1 MAEATFT
8 KLSSAHFY
16 AWQQGLKTGQYYLR
30 TRPSK
35 DAIKFTLNVESLM
48 SNTNSSGMFDH
59 MNSKNLTQAEMDQS
73 RKIKKRKI
81 NDISKSSD
89 QSEVSVSKN
98 NTSTV
103 TFKEPQPIKKTAQ
116 EIKECPFNPFGDDS
130 CDMCGS

>member
-1 MAEATFT
+1 MAEATLP

-30 TRPSK
+30 TRPAR

-48 SNTNSSGMFDH
+48 KVGSDSNNSDLFNY
-59 MNSKNLTQAEMDQS
+59 NSRNMTQAELDQS
-73 RKIKKRKI
+73 RKVKKRKA
-81 NDISKSSD
+81 NDIA
-89 QSEVSVSKN
+89 N
-98 NTSTV
+98 TTNTSTNEMV
-103 TFKEPQPIKKTAQ
+103 QVAEFKQPAPVKKTAQ

>member
-16 AWQQGLKTGQYYLR
+16 AWSLGLKTGQYYLR
-30 TRPSK
+30 TKPAR

-48 SNTNSSGMFDH
+48 KASNSNGMFDH
-59 MNSKNLTQAEMDQS
+59 MNTKNLTASEMEMM
-73 RKIKKRKI
+73 KKKKRKI
-81 NDISKSSD
+81 N
-89 QSEVSVSKN
+89 EVS
-98 NTSTV
+98 TTV
-103 TFKEPQPIKKTAQ
+103 TSENKEAEFKLPAPVKKTAQ